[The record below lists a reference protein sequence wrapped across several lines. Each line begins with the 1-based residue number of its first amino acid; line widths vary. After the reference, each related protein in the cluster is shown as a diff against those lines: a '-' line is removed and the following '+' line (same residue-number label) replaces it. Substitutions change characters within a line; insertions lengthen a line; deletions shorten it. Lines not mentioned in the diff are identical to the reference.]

1 MEIAIDEHEDI
12 GIKQL
17 LYQEVN
23 EKWKDIKL

>member
-1 MEIAIDEHEDI
+1 MEIAIDELEDI